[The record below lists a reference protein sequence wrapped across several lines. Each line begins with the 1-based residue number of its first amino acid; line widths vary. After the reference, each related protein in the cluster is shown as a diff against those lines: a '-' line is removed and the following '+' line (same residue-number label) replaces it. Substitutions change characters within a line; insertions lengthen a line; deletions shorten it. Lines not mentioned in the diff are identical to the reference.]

1 MNQPSPRQR
10 SGKSF
15 ADPSC
20 AAFAAIVSPGVTLE
34 GSIFALP
41 VHGREAVWTTLR
53 TASEI
58 YDSLAFN
65 GDASSDR
72 RVSATPSRNAPRGS
86 GRSSWAEEQRG
97 NPNAIRIRA

>member
-10 SGKSF
+10 WGKSF
-15 ADPSC
+15 TDPSG
-20 AAFAAIVSPGVTLE
+20 AASAAIVAPGVTLE

-58 YDSLAFN
+58 YDSLAFT
-65 GDASSDR
+65 GDASRDG
-72 RVSATPSRNAPRGS
+72 RVLATPRNAARRS
-86 GRSSWAEEQRG
+86 GRSSRAEEQRG
-97 NPNAIRIRA
+97 NPNAI